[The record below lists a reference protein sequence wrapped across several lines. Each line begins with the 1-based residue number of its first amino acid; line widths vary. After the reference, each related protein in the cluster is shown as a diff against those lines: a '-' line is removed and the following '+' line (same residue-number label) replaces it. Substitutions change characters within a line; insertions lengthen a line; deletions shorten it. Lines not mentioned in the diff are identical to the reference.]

1 MHRLS
6 LTHAASM
13 ASDAIM
19 KSNALIVNIPTQK
32 GRLQEI
38 PWRGTAVTAIPSSVT
53 KPNATM
59 NLGAVRHRPKGDGL
73 VFLHEICFC
82 SCG

>member
-1 MHRLS
+1 
-6 LTHAASM
+6 
-13 ASDAIM
+13 
-19 KSNALIVNIPTQK
+19 
-32 GRLQEI
+32 
-38 PWRGTAVTAIPSSVT
+38 VTAIPSSVT